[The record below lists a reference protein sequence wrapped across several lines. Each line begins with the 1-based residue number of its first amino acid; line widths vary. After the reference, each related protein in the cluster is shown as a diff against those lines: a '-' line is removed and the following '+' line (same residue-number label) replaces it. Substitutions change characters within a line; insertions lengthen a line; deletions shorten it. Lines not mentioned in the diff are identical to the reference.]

1 MKYFLPLLLLFTLPS
16 HSQIFEWVQTHQVRY
31 SQNPGLV
38 SSNLCSATNGM
49 NHVARMDSV
58 IILFGQDAFGIVHI
72 DAVDASGNTLR
83 SLQLGSKVTIHDLVT
98 DLDDN
103 LIIAG
108 SFMETLNIDGQDTM
122 QNSGGTLNV
131 DPFLICFDSTG
142 NFRWKRNLNP
152 GILTTLNLSTLSL
165 SPSGKVYYATDD
177 FTDGK
182 ITGLD
187 SMGNDDGQIIINGAK
202 TIGDFKFDPFGNI
215 FVTGST
221 SIGTFSVGTFSIN
234 VPEQYMIFIARINPA
249 GQATFVQLA
258 HDVTFQHP
266 NVVTD
271 TDGNAY
277 VAGHLMDT
285 LSWGNFF
292 LQGPDWVYDFFL
304 VKVDSTGNF
313 QWAKEVPNSTGG
325 IVGDFYPASRKCL
338 AYDPAGRI
346 LLAGNLRGSIDWGNG
361 VLVNNSTLSQGQLD
375 LVAFD
380 ISGLAMWAKNIT
392 GNTFTEMHAVV
403 FNDGNWYFS
412 ASHNAET
419 GIDFDTVTV
428 DFLHPQNM
436 LLAKLNNNMTTGIPG
451 PDKNAPVLEVF
462 PNPSS
467 GEITL
472 PEQWIGIG
480 SIDVF
485 NSSGQMIK
493 QVKNPSKTIQ
503 LTSLSAGLY
512 LLKKNNESIRILLQ

>member
-1 MKYFLPLLLLFTLPS
+1 
-16 HSQIFEWVQTHQVRY
+16 
-31 SQNPGLV
+31 
-38 SSNLCSATNGM
+38 
-49 NHVARMDSV
+49 MDSV

-122 QNSGGTLNV
+122 QNSGGSLNV

-249 GQATFVQLA
+249 AQATFVQLA

-285 LSWGNFF
+285 LSWETSFTR
-292 LQGPDWVYDFFL
+292 
-304 VKVDSTGNF
+304 TG
-313 QWAKEVPNSTGG
+313 
-325 IVGDFYPASRKCL
+325 L
-338 AYDPAGRI
+338 
-346 LLAGNLRGSIDWGNG
+346 
-361 VLVNNSTLSQGQLD
+361 
-375 LVAFD
+375 
-380 ISGLAMWAKNIT
+380 GL
-392 GNTFTEMHAVV
+392 
-403 FNDGNWYFS
+403 
-412 ASHNAET
+412 
-419 GIDFDTVTV
+419 
-428 DFLHPQNM
+428 
-436 LLAKLNNNMTTGIPG
+436 
-451 PDKNAPVLEVF
+451 
-462 PNPSS
+462 
-467 GEITL
+467 
-472 PEQWIGIG
+472 
-480 SIDVF
+480 
-485 NSSGQMIK
+485 
-493 QVKNPSKTIQ
+493 
-503 LTSLSAGLY
+503 
-512 LLKKNNESIRILLQ
+512 